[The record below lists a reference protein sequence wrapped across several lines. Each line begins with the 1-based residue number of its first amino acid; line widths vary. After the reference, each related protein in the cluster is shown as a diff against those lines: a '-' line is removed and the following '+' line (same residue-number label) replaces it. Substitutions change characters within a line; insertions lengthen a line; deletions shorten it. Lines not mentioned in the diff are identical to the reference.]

1 MQDESPNDKT
11 LLEFPCEFP
20 IKMMG
25 RDTPEFHSVVR
36 SLVEAYTG
44 PLADESITAARSR
57 KGQFV
62 SITIVVPVTS
72 KQQLDDIYRAITACD
87 DVLMAL

>member
-1 MQDESPNDKT
+1 MSDET

-25 RDTPEFHSVVR
+25 RDTPEFRTMVR
-36 SLVEAYTG
+36 ELVEKHTG
-44 PLADESITAARSR
+44 PVADDAIQSSLSR
-57 KGQFV
+57 NGRFV
-62 SITIVVPVTS
+62 SVTITVTAES
-72 KQQLDDIYRAITACD
+72 REQLDNIYRDVTAHE

>member
-1 MQDESPNDKT
+1 MNDDT

-25 RDTPEFHSVVR
+25 RDTPEFHAMAR
-36 SLVEAYTG
+36 KLVEKHAG
-44 PLADESITAARSR
+44 PLDDSTIRSAVSR
-57 KGQFV
+57 NGRFV
-62 SITIVVPVTS
+62 SITVTINAFS
-72 KQQLDDIYRAITACD
+72 QQQLDDIYREVTAND